1 MLHPNSCVP
10 AAFHF
15 PYLAAMSF
23 DHTSP
28 AVEEDF
34 EKQGKIT
41 PNVVEHDSSSSL
53 GKGEIFSLQDVDPA
67 LNAKMHLVNNVGQ
80 DLCLIS

>member
-1 MLHPNSCVP
+1 
-10 AAFHF
+10 
-15 PYLAAMSF
+15 MSF

-28 AVEEDF
+28 TVGEDF
-34 EKQGKIT
+34 EKQEKVT
-41 PNVVEHDSSSSL
+41 PIVVEHDSSSTL

-80 DLCLIS
+80 PLCLIS